1 MNENR
6 KIAKIETTPQPKK
19 SKQGYRTKIPKR
31 PVSEIHIARARF
43 RLGCKNCVYAN
54 FCAAQPTL
62 RAYVDGVYHK
72 DMSELKNNPNYRE
85 AESDIPLN
93 VQNEKE

>member
-1 MNENR
+1 MNANR
-6 KIAKIETTPQPKK
+6 KITKVKTTPPSRKNQNKATVPNTETP
-19 SKQGYRTKIPKR
+19 YIR
-31 PVSEIHIARARF
+31 IHIARARF
-43 RLGCKNCVYAN
+43 RLGCENCVYAN